1 MLLSTNVSSNLVL
14 VHIILFSILILIGG
28 YYSLFNNYKNTSIH
42 MDNNHVWENFVE
54 VTNIVREATDFD
66 LDQRMPNLC
75 EGVIRIVLTEITGGD
90 TGLSIENSI
99 NLITQVS
106 YRGMTNRGGL
116 LYQQLNEEGTRCDLT
131 TQLHFINEPQ
141 KQYVQQ
147 FLPNFQ
153 NLDLSTYYT
162 QKFVRQNSIVT
173 IVRVPFWGLKR
184 SLLPTTGTR
193 IDHGGV
199 ISNSG
204 NDLIL
209 LEEFYQSLNL
219 LGDTARNR
227 EEVIGSNV
235 FKILRKSHLK
245 ILLKFDITYNELV
258 EETRVPCDEDLI
270 QMALN
275 SRDTGSFSEYN
286 SKPLSLL
293 NINPPR

>member
-1 MLLSTNVSSNLVL
+1 MLLSISVNLNLVL
-14 VHIILFSILILIGG
+14 MHTTLFSILILIG

-42 MDNNHVWENFVE
+42 MENNPVWDNFVE
-54 VTNIVREATDFD
+54 ATNIVREANDFD

-75 EGVIRIVLTEITGGD
+75 EGVVRVVLTEVMGN
-90 TGLSIENSI
+90 TGLSVENSI

-106 YRGMTNRGGL
+106 YRGVTNGGGL

-131 TQLHFINEPQ
+131 TQLHFINDPQ
-141 KQYVQQ
+141 KEYVQQ

-153 NLDLSTYYT
+153 NVDLSTYYT

-219 LGDTARNR
+219 LGDTVRNR

-258 EETRVPCDEDLI
+258 EGTRVPCDEDLI

>member
-1 MLLSTNVSSNLVL
+1 MLLSISVNLNLVL
-14 VHIILFSILILIGG
+14 MHTTLFSILILIG

-42 MDNNHVWENFVE
+42 MENNPVWDNFVE
-54 VTNIVREATDFD
+54 ATNIVREANDFD

-75 EGVIRIVLTEITGGD
+75 EGVVRVVLTEVMGN
-90 TGLSIENSI
+90 TGLSVENSI

-106 YRGMTNRGGL
+106 YRGVTNGGGL

-131 TQLHFINEPQ
+131 TQLHFINDPQ
-141 KQYVQQ
+141 KEYVQQ

-219 LGDTARNR
+219 LGDTVRNR

-258 EETRVPCDEDLI
+258 EGTRVPCDEDLI

>member
-1 MLLSTNVSSNLVL
+1 MLLSISVNLNLVL
-14 VHIILFSILILIGG
+14 MHTTLFSILILIG

-42 MDNNHVWENFVE
+42 MENNPVWDNFVE
-54 VTNIVREATDFD
+54 ATNIVREANDFD

-75 EGVIRIVLTEITGGD
+75 EGVVRVVLTEVMGN
-90 TGLSIENSI
+90 TGLSVENSI

-106 YRGMTNRGGL
+106 YRGVTNGGGL

-131 TQLHFINEPQ
+131 TQLHFINDPQ
-141 KQYVQQ
+141 KEYVQQ

-219 LGDTARNR
+219 SSNIVRNR

-235 FKILRKSHLK
+235 FKILRKSHLR
-245 ILLKFDITYNELV
+245 ILLKFDITYNELI
-258 EETRVPCDEDLI
+258 EGTRVPCDEDLI